1 MPFRNSAAY
10 ALRRLTLTGLSAP
23 ATSELKF
30 DLLTRVSDLNRY
42 TEEIEMLRVRSA
54 EPEKLSSMQG
64 WLAATQPQLGWAHR
78 GLLLRSA
85 GRLDAV
91 LFLIERTPLGLPTGY
106 FRGSCA
112 LGETLILCEA
122 GREELLL
129 TRATELLLESRRAFL
144 VMLDEPAADPAA
156 AVDRFS
162 PQLRRRAA
170 IDDLYFQHPLSNSFD
185 ATISSFGYR
194 TRRNLRY
201 ALRRVTKNSWQFHA
215 ELSAEQLRS
224 AADQLAGTS
233 THPYPASATA
243 MRLRLAADT
252 PECFAMG
259 LTDAD
264 GRWLS
269 YLVGRRRN
277 GTAEIFWQS
286 NAAGHSKDS
295 LCTTM
300 RALFMREEIARGS
313 ERVLYVG
320 GTCPLMQH
328 CCTPTP
334 SLQLS
339 IARSGLR
346 LLLLN
351 MVLRWLPTKNHPRR
365 RHFAANET
373 ASSK

>member
-1 MPFRNSAAY
+1 
-10 ALRRLTLTGLSAP
+10 
-23 ATSELKF
+23 
-30 DLLTRVSDLNRY
+30 
-42 TEEIEMLRVRSA
+42 
-54 EPEKLSSMQG
+54 
-64 WLAATQPQLGWAHR
+64 
-78 GLLLRSA
+78 
-85 GRLDAV
+85 LDAV
-91 LFLIERTPLGLPTGY
+91 LYLIERTPFGLPTGY

-129 TRATELLLESRRAFL
+129 TRATELLLESHRAFL

-156 AVDRFS
+156 ATGRFS
-162 PQLRRRAA
+162 SHLRRRAA
-170 IDDLYFQHPLSNSFD
+170 IDDLYYEHPLSNTFD
-185 ATISSFGYR
+185 TTINTFGYR

-201 ALRRVTKNSWQFHA
+201 ALRRVTKNSWNFHPD
-215 ELSAEQLRS
+215 LSAEQLRS
-224 AADQLAGTS
+224 AAEQLAGTS
-233 THPYPASATA
+233 THPYPASAAA

-252 PECFAMG
+252 PDSFAMG

-264 GRWLS
+264 GHWLS

-313 ERVLYVG
+313 ERVRYVG

-351 MVLRWLPTKNHPRR
+351 LVLRWLPTKNHPRR
-365 RHFAANET
+365 KHFAAVET
-373 ASSK
+373 VSSN

>member
-1 MPFRNSAAY
+1 M
-10 ALRRLTLTGLSAP
+10 
-23 ATSELKF
+23 
-30 DLLTRVSDLNRY
+30 
-42 TEEIEMLRVRSA
+42 EMLRQRSSD
-54 EPEKLSSMQG
+54 PDKLSSVQG
-64 WLAATQPQLGWAHR
+64 WLEASQPQLGWSHR
-78 GLLLRSA
+78 VLLLRSA
-85 GRLDAV
+85 GGLDAV
-91 LFLIERTPLGLPTGY
+91 VFLLERTPFGLPTGY

-122 GREELLL
+122 GREDMLL
-129 TRATELLLESRRAFL
+129 TRATELLLQSRRAFL

-162 PQLRRRAA
+162 PHLRRRAA
-170 IDDLYFQHPLSNSFD
+170 IDDLYYEHPLGDTFD
-185 ATISSFGYR
+185 ATIRTFGYR

-201 ALRRVTKNSWQFHA
+201 ALRRVAKNSWQFHPD
-215 ELSAEQLRS
+215 LSAEQLR
-224 AADQLAGTS
+224 AAVHQLAATS
-233 THPYPASATA
+233 THPYPATA
-243 MRLRLAADT
+243 AGMRLRLAAET
-252 PECFAMG
+252 PDSFAMG
-259 LTDAD
+259 LTDAE

-269 YLVGRRRN
+269 YLAGRRRN
-277 GTAEIFWQS
+277 GTAEVFWQS

-300 RALFMREEIARGS
+300 RALFMREEIARNS
-313 ERVLYVG
+313 ARVRYVG

-339 IARSGLR
+339 VARRGLR

-351 MVLRWLPTKNHPRR
+351 LVLRWLPTKHHPRR
-365 RHFAANET
+365 KHFAANER